1 MVIHSQILDAILHW
15 LQDPKHWPQCQH
27 SHTEVVYCL
36 HKLYIQGCNTI
47 YGVVSLFWTQR
58 LLEASLQTQIYIC
71 SLAAKGFSLQPLA
84 IGSNAGT
91 SFGTSN
97 LDQICL
103 FLIVQGGGFWLWAG
117 KEWWLHGYGF
127 LRMRKMIGY
136 RMAWDIFQ
144 ERTMSLE
151 AQSSIVGFN
160 TSERY
165 PFDQII
171 WFTQSRGGAHAPQ
184 LVVGPAPVWPAL
196 GPVRKQKL
204 EHWCSTVIKNQNS
217 GAQLQLPVSP
227 TMHRNA

>member
-1 MVIHSQILDAILHW
+1 MQYDIR
-15 LQDPKHWPQCQH
+15 
-27 SHTEVVYCL
+27 
-36 HKLYIQGCNTI
+36 G
-47 YGVVSLFWTQR
+47 R
-58 LLEASLQTQIYIC
+58 
-71 SLAAKGFSLQPLA
+71 FSLQPLA

-151 AQSSIVGFN
+151 AQSSIVGVQYFWAVPIWPNNLVHPVTWRCPRTAACRRPSSCLARLGSRAQTKVGTLMFN
-160 TSERY
+160 RNQKPELRSTTSTTC
-165 PFDQII
+165 
-171 WFTQSRGGAHAPQ
+171 FT
-184 LVVGPAPVWPAL
+184 
-196 GPVRKQKL
+196 
-204 EHWCSTVIKNQNS
+204 N
-217 GAQLQLPVSP
+217 
-227 TMHRNA
+227 NA